1 MWEAS
6 RLFMISLW
14 QNKYGW
20 YSKQ

>member
-14 QNKYGW
+14 QNKYG
-20 YSKQ
+20 